1 MTEGYNIRLK
11 LNDKYLIGVTQDE
24 MSVTPNTKES
34 IVKENAGVKQESIV
48 SNTVQ
53 FSISGLTDM
62 TGGSGTMLDNDDIM
76 ELAMATGDDA
86 EVEIDYIRASGDEYV
101 GTGIITGYTENSPAD
116 PDEDSTYSLTVEC
129 NDLKAAD

>member
-24 MSVTPNTKES
+24 VSVTPNTKES

-62 TGGSGTMLDNDDIM
+62 TGGSSSMLDNDDIM
-76 ELAMATGDDA
+76 ELALKTGAEA
-86 EVEIDYIRASGDEYV
+86 EVEISYVRASGDEYT

-129 NDLKAAD
+129 DDLEAAD